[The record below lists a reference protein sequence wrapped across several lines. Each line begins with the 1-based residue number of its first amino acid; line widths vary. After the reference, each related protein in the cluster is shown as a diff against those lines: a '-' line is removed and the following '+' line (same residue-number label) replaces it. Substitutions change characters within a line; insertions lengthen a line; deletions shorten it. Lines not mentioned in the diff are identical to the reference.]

1 MVLFRHEKKIICSK
15 TEAKQN
21 KLDDI
26 AHEQTI
32 TCRQLFAGHVVGFWP
47 VKRKNDNSLCLLS
60 LRLVYGVCMV
70 YYCTASRGGKL
81 LIPCLGFTLTL
92 VDEIVSSL
100 NDSR

>member
-1 MVLFRHEKKIICSK
+1 MVSFRHEKKIICSQ
-15 TEAKQN
+15 T

-32 TCRQLFAGHVVGFWP
+32 TCRQLLAGHVVGFWP
-47 VKRKNDNSLCLLS
+47 IKRKNDNSLCLLS

-70 YYCTASRGGKL
+70 CYCTAIRGGKL
-81 LIPCLGFTLTL
+81 LKPCLAFTLTL
-92 VDEIVSSL
+92 VDAIVSSL